1 MNQNHDD
8 ADPRPEPTAHPGDG
22 SLAGA
27 DHVTERQAELLGAA
41 AANDL
46 SPAEQQELDALC
58 AEDPQL
64 AQELRQLRQT
74 SSALSQHSRGWNEEA
89 PSEQLRGRVLA
100 AVHAA
105 TADAAPTPTPVPTTR
120 TAQPAP
126 ARPDVAHPAPGAEG
140 TRRAGTRRTR
150 SRRTMMLTA
159 ASVALG
165 VAATLSVQAVLD
177 SDPTDTGSD
186 ADSGLL
192 AEQPSGAPGE
202 LGVQEPVSFT
212 DPDLAGE
219 DAESGAEV
227 TVDGAL
233 VAHTWGTETVLELT
247 GLPVGGSY
255 SVVLVGEDGQEIE
268 SGSFLGSERP
278 VECRM
283 NGALLRE
290 DVDRLE
296 IRAEDGTP
304 LTSAELPDVD

>member
-8 ADPRPEPTAHPGDG
+8 ADPRLDPPANHGDG
-22 SLAGA
+22 SPAGA
-27 DHVTERQAELLGAA
+27 DQVTERQAELLGAA

-58 AEDPQL
+58 AQDPRL

-89 PSEQLRGRVLA
+89 PPEQLRARVLA
-100 AVHAA
+100 AVNA
-105 TADAAPTPTPVPTTR
+105 PTPVPTTP

-126 ARPDVAHPAPGAEG
+126 ARPNVAHPAPGTEG

-150 SRRTMMLTA
+150 SRRTMMLAA

-186 ADSGLL
+186 SDAGLL

-202 LGVQEPVSFT
+202 LGVQEPVSFTT

-233 VAHTWGTETVLELT
+233 VAHTWGTETVLEMT
-247 GLPVGGSY
+247 GLPMGGSY